1 MADQDA
7 KDINQMMSANAEV
20 GVAAPKKSKFIWVV
34 LACVILGV
42 GLGVVVYQQSLQS
55 TVPTVTPRPTA
66 VVSQTPAPT
75 ITPPVVPDVS
85 VVVPVENKLTFPKQ
99 GKLRIYSN
107 LSGIQM
113 VMRITAGGTANTIT
127 LPARTTSGVIPMY
140 SSDSTFEVT
149 AGSVG
154 TIEAFLNNTSGE
166 KMRGWVNATDQ
177 KKCGA
182 NGFTVV
188 DLANELAFVQ
198 SKLAGESIF
207 AYQCWEDAD
216 DPGEFNDFYLLW
228 TYVPGV
234 AGSPSPSPTQSPSPT
249 LIPSPTPTPTP
260 TPTPKP
266 SAIGS
271 ATPTPAPTILANSS
285 ATPTGSPRVTMP
297 DTSEGTPVSGVFEVT
312 VGTISIGIL
321 LLILGLFGLLAL

>member
-7 KDINQMMSANAEV
+7 KDINQMMSASAEV
-20 GVAAPKKSKFIWVV
+20 AVAAPKKSKFIWVV

-66 VVSQTPAPT
+66 VVSQTPLPT
-75 ITPPVVPDVS
+75 AAPPVPSPVTPDVS
-85 VVVPVENKLTFPKQ
+85 VVAPVSNKLTFPKK

-107 LSGIQM
+107 LSGIQQ
-113 VMRITAGGTANTIT
+113 VVRITVDGSAKTVT
-127 LPARTTSGVIPMY
+127 LPARTISNAVPMY
-140 SSDSTFEVT
+140 SSDSTFEVA

-154 TIEAFLNNTSGE
+154 TIEVFLNNTSGL

-182 NGFTVV
+182 NGFAVI
-188 DLANELAFVQ
+188 DLEPQLAFVQ
-198 SKLAGESIF
+198 SKLAGQSIF
-207 AYQCWEDAD
+207 SYQCWEDDD
-216 DPGEFNDFYLLW
+216 DPGEFNDMYMLW
-228 TYVPGV
+228 TYAPDSAV
-234 AGSPSPSPTQSPSPT
+234 SPSPSASVTPTTSPSPSASAT
-249 LIPSPTPTPTP
+249 TTPKPSATATPTPTP
-260 TPTPKP
+260 TPAAT
-266 SAIGS
+266 
-271 ATPTPAPTILANSS
+271 ATPTPAS
-285 ATPTGSPRVTMP
+285 SPRVTMP
-297 DTSEGTPVSGVFEVT
+297 DTSEGTPVSGVFEIT